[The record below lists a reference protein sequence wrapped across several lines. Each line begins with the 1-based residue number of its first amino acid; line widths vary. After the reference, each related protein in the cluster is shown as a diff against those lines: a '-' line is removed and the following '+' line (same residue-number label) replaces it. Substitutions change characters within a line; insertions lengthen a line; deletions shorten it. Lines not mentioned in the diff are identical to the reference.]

1 MKRFFV
7 SPGRLL
13 AHSGAVSVP
22 GSHCEAP
29 LSSGCLLWNFRT
41 MDVEGRIVKKKKGKR
56 IDCAY
61 SLIVGGSVQALFL
74 QVL

>member
-1 MKRFFV
+1 
-7 SPGRLL
+7 
-13 AHSGAVSVP
+13 
-22 GSHCEAP
+22 
-29 LSSGCLLWNFRT
+29 

>member
-1 MKRFFV
+1 M
-7 SPGRLL
+7 
-13 AHSGAVSVP
+13 P